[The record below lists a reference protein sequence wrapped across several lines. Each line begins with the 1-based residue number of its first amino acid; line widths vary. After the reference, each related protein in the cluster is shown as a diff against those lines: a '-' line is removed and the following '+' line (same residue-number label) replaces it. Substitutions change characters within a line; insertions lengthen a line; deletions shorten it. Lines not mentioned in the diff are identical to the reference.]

1 MRLRAAAVAVCV
13 IGAIIGL
20 SVGPVEAR
28 TIHKIKK
35 GDTLWEIGKHYK
47 VSVAAL
53 KQANPGV
60 NPRKLQIGRT
70 IVVPDAK
77 SAKPT
82 AQSAKGAKTAKP
94 ALGQSLVNT
103 ALGFRGA
110 RYRYG
115 GMSSRGFDCSG
126 LVARV
131 LRAHGIRA
139 PHNSA
144 ALYKLGRS
152 VPKSNLAAGDLVFF
166 RTRGRGIS
174 HVGIYIGGG
183 KFVHAS
189 TGRRKVCTDTL
200 QTGYYAQRYVGA
212 RRLSK

>member
-20 SVGPVEAR
+20 AVGPVEAR

-35 GDTLWEIGKHYK
+35 GDTLWEIGKRHK

-60 NPRKLQIGRT
+60 NPRRLQIGQT

-77 SAKPT
+77 SAN
-82 AQSAKGAKTAKP
+82 AAKAAKP
-94 ALGQSLVNT
+94 DLGQSLVNT
-103 ALGFRGA
+103 ALGFKGA

-144 ALYKLGRS
+144 ALYKLGKPVARS
-152 VPKSNLAAGDLVFF
+152 HLAAGDLVFF

-189 TGRRKVCTDTL
+189 TGRRRVCTDTL
-200 QTGYYAQRYVGA
+200 RTGYYAQRYVGA

>member
-1 MRLRAAAVAVCV
+1 LRLRAAALVA
-13 IGAIIGL
+13 IGIGL
-20 SVGPVEAR
+20 TIGLAVGPAQAR
-28 TIHKIKK
+28 TTYKIKK
-35 GDTLWEIGKHYK
+35 GDTLWEIGKRYN
-47 VSVAAL
+47 VSVSAL

-60 NPRKLQIGRT
+60 EPRKLQIGQT

-77 SAKPT
+77 SAKP
-82 AQSAKGAKTAKP
+82 AAKVAKP
-94 ALGQSLVNT
+94 RLGQALVNT
-103 ALGFRGA
+103 ALGFKGA

-131 LRAHGIRA
+131 LRSHGIRA

-144 ALYKLGRS
+144 ALYKLGQPVS
-152 VPKSNLAAGDLVFF
+152 KSSLKPGDLVFF

-174 HVGIYIGGG
+174 HVGIYIGDG

-189 TGRRKVCTDTL
+189 TGRGQVCTDTL
-200 QTGYYAQRYVGA
+200 RTGYYAQRYVGA
-212 RRLSK
+212 RRLTQ